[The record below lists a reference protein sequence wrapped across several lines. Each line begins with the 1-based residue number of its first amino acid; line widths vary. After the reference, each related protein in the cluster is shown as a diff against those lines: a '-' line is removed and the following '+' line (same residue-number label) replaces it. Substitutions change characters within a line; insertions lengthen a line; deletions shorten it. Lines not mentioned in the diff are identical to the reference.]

1 MDPNRSSGPGT
12 RTTSRWAAVQLHKR
26 TNVPTTR
33 AGNGRRIESKRPKTS
48 SSFQRLS
55 GSRLSF
61 SSIWIQS
68 ARYRLQSKCR
78 PSGALTLNETRA
90 GHSSVA
96 KSSVRSLARASTRR
110 TSCGKFLL
118 LFESPESFRR
128 KILNNIGQKFGL
140 RMLLLERSVR
150 EAYSSALGSE
160 RSSGRFERFY
170 LTNKTNGARQSD
182 NMQFRT
188 ADQWPLTIVYDDRTK
203 HDRTKQSR

>member
-96 KSSVRSLARASTRR
+96 KSSVRSLARASTR
-110 TSCGKFLL
+110 TSCGKFRYCSNLRKVSEEKFSRTL
-118 LFESPESFRR
+118 VRNLDSECFSWKEEAFEKRTRVAWAARDPLEGSKGST
-128 KILNNIGQKFGL
+128 L
-140 RMLLLERSVR
+140 RMRQ
-150 EAYSSALGSE
+150 AALVKVTTCN
-160 RSSGRFERFY
+160 FAL
-170 LTNKTNGARQSD
+170 LTNG
-182 NMQFRT
+182 
-188 ADQWPLTIVYDDRTK
+188 
-203 HDRTKQSR
+203 H